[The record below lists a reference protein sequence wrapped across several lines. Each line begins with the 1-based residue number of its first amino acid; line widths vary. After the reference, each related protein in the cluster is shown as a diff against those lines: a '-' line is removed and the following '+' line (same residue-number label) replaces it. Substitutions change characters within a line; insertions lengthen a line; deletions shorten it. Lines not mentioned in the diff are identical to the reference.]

1 VLGGRNAAWKD
12 PGSIRD
18 ARASASPK
26 YAGWRPTVLY
36 LHGRANI
43 DAQPPRVLQD
53 NCDGLVPFSELNGL
67 ADAAAFSGAAQAAY

>member
-12 PGSIRD
+12 PGLDPRR
-18 ARASASPK
+18 ARIGQPK

-67 ADAAAFSGAAQAAY
+67 ADAAAFSGAAEAAY